1 MTDAVPARPPWI
13 SLRLAGYYF
22 AVFALV
28 GVVMPFWPV
37 WLESR
42 GLGPVEIGI
51 VLAVGRWVSIA
62 TTPAIAQ
69 LADRAGERKRLLII
83 LLTALVVGYG
93 FYLWADG
100 LWQILFIS
108 LFVHVFRSAINPVG
122 DSLTMLNAARGYAD
136 YGRVRLWGSVS
147 FILTAFLGGEVL
159 HLWGPDGILW
169 AILAIAAGGVVAGLC
184 LPDSRTERQPKRRGE
199 FWRLLR
205 NPVMVLFIVTMALLS
220 SSHAVLYAFGTIY
233 WRAAGIGDR
242 MIGVLWAEG
251 VIAEI
256 ILFALAAPV
265 MRRIG
270 PGSMMLIA
278 AVCGVIRWTVLGAT
292 TDLTLLFLVQA
303 LHAGTFA
310 AAHLGAMTFITE
322 AAPVGMSATAQS
334 LYAALAM
341 GAAIAIAIP
350 LTGPI
355 FAAIGGDA
363 YYLMTALSAAGG
375 LFAWVLMRRWDGRRI
390 ELPAAASST

>member
-1 MTDAVPARPPWI
+1 M
-13 SLRLAGYYF
+13 L
-22 AVFALV
+22 
-28 GVVMPFWPV
+28 
-37 WLESR
+37 
-42 GLGPVEIGI
+42 
-51 VLAVGRWVSIA
+51 
-62 TTPAIAQ
+62 
-69 LADRAGERKRLLII
+69 
-83 LLTALVVGYG
+83 
-93 FYLWADG
+93 
-100 LWQILFIS
+100 LFI
-108 LFVHVFRSAINPVG
+108 A
-122 DSLTMLNAARGYAD
+122 
-136 YGRVRLWGSVS
+136 
-147 FILTAFLGGEVL
+147 
-159 HLWGPDGILW
+159 
-169 AILAIAAGGVVAGLC
+169 
-184 LPDSRTERQPKRRGE
+184 
-199 FWRLLR
+199 
-205 NPVMVLFIVTMALLS
+205 TMALLS

-233 WRAAGIGDR
+233 WRSAGIGDR

-278 AVCGVIRWTVLGAT
+278 AVCGVIRWTILGAT
-292 TDLTLLFLVQA
+292 TDLTLLFVAQA

-322 AAPVGMSATAQS
+322 AAPTGMSATAQS

-375 LFAWVLMRRWDGRRI
+375 VLAWILMRRWDGRRI
-390 ELPAAASST
+390 ELPAAATSI